1 MAKFQRAITPMGQ
14 KLQAIQRLRL
24 TDGLAFDDAKD
35 ILMWCALAGNNF
47 EMAQF
52 SDKTLE
58 RIESIFNQ
66 YFKED

>member
-1 MAKFQRAITPMGQ
+1 
-14 KLQAIQRLRL
+14 L
-24 TDGLAFDDAKD
+24 TDGLAFADAKD